1 MSCGVGHRHRS
12 DPVLLWLWCRP
23 AATAPI
29 RPLAWESPYVL
40 GAAQEME
47 KKDQK
52 KMLNES
58 GMKWNSCHFPN
69 LREKAFIS
77 SKLRMMSSMALS
89 YIAFIMWQYISFI
102 PTYLKQ
108 MLNFVK

>member
-1 MSCGVGHRHRS
+1 MNCAVGCRRS
-12 DPVLLWLWCRP
+12 SDSALLQLWRRL

-29 RPLAWESPYVL
+29 QPLAWETPYAL

-58 GMKWNSCHFPN
+58 GMKWNSCLFPN

-102 PTYLKQ
+102 PIYLKH